1 MTDRPSLTRCAAL
14 AVALCLPFAAHA
26 GEIADKAAEAEA
38 MLASGDDVGAV
49 AAARDVF
56 AAVWDSTTG
65 LAFGETLLLAE
76 PAAGYGIYNPRD
88 TDRFKIGEPVLIYAE
103 PIGFAHGSA
112 GEGLFAIG
120 FFVDLKVATE
130 AGEILGELQNL
141 TELDLASRYPN
152 REFQANLTYNLE
164 GLGVG
169 RYVLTTTLRDKY
181 SAKIGSF
188 DTAIEI
194 VE

>member
-1 MTDRPSLTRCAAL
+1 MPAARLPLLLTAL
-14 AVALCLPFAAHA
+14 AATLWLPLAAGA

-38 MLASGDDVGAV
+38 MLASGDDLGAV
-49 AAARDVF
+49 TAAREAF
-56 AAVWDSTTG
+56 AVAWNSTAG
-65 LAFGETLLLAE
+65 LSFGETLLLAE
-76 PAAGYGIYNPRD
+76 PAAGYGIYNPRESES
-88 TDRFKIGEPVLIYAE
+88 FKIGEPVLIYAE

-112 GEGLFAIG
+112 GEGLYAIG
-120 FFVDLKVATE
+120 FFVDLKVSTE
-130 AGEILGELQNL
+130 AGEVLGELQNL

-152 REFQANLTYNLE
+152 REFQANLTYDLE
-164 GLGVG
+164 GLTPG

-188 DTAIEI
+188 DTTIEI